1 MQLEELISAA
11 KGDTQADLLLKNA
24 NIVDVFSGNIVR
36 ESVAVAGD
44 RIAAVGDGPASREI
58 DLDGKIL
65 APGFM
70 DAHVHVES
78 SMVTVPEYAR
88 AVVPNGT
95 TAVCIDPHEIANVLG
110 VEGVRYMI
118 DSSKTAPLD
127 VHVMVPS
134 CVPATHLETAGAR
147 IDAEAV
153 ASLLGFPEVLGLAEM
168 MNFPGVLFRD
178 PDVMSKI
185 RAASGRVIDGHAPG
199 LSGRALNA
207 YVAAGI
213 RSDHE
218 CTTPGEALEK
228 IRLGMTVMV
237 REGTAAKNLET
248 LLPVVNASN
257 VHCFAFCTDDRH
269 PADLLGEGHINFL
282 IRKAVRLGLD
292 PVLAVRMATLN
303 PARYFGLRDRGA
315 VAPGYKADL
324 VAFDG
329 FDSLRVEWVMRN
341 GRIVARNGSLVDDLP
356 PRAGVSRAES
366 IRVKPIAAD
375 GLALPSNGRKRLR
388 VIQLIPDQIVTKRT
402 EAEASLRG
410 GFAVSD
416 PEKDLLKLAVVER
429 HRATGN
435 IGLGFVTGFG
445 LKKGALASS
454 VAHDSH
460 NIIVVGTNDEDML
473 AAVRAVADMGGGL
486 AALAGGKTVAALP
499 LPVAGLM
506 SDQPLEKVREQIEA
520 LKKAVQAFGS
530 PLHDPF
536 MQLSFLALPV
546 IPEIKLTD
554 KGLVDVER
562 FDFVPL
568 WM

>member
-1 MQLEELISAA
+1 VQLEELISAA